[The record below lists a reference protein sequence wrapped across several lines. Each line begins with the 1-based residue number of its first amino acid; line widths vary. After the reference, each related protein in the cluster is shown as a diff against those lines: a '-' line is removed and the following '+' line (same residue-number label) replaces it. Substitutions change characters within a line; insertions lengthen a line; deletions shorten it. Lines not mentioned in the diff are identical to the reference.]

1 MTKRR
6 RRFRSIAGVPCFA
19 LALLP
24 LVAQG
29 AGTSVLTYHG
39 DTLRT
44 GWNASELSLTT
55 STVNASSFGLLAT
68 VKLDGQVDAE
78 PLVLASGSATT
89 AYVVT
94 ENDSVYAIDTSSGA
108 ILVKRHFGTPVPRT
122 AFPSG
127 CPLQGSPNGIMS
139 TPVIDPAKHRLY
151 LIADT
156 YANGTPTYRLHA
168 LDVATLADSVAPVVV
183 RAQHLLSNG
192 GTATFSASDNQQR
205 PALLEA
211 NENIYAGF
219 GSYCDKAANVTR
231 GWVLGWRANTLAPL
245 PANDLTDTLATSQKS
260 FFLSSIWM
268 SGAGLAADL
277 TGSIYFIT
285 GNSDPTSYDGVDD
298 IQESIVRETADLS
311 KISTLFTPSDQPTL
325 DAGDKDF
332 GAGGPLLV
340 PNQKSGTFRHLAV
353 AAGKDGNLFVLNRDS
368 LGGFSPNGNNVLGTV
383 SIGGCWCL
391 ESYYVGSDGIQRIV
405 TSGGDQV
412 GIWQLQN
419 APSVTLTQQSA
430 SAPMSTGQDPGF
442 FTSVSSNGTT
452 AGTAIVWA
460 VSRPTDRNPA
470 DVDLYAF
477 DPTNAATLFSAVAGT
492 WPYTGADSD
501 LVPTVANG
509 VVLVASYE
517 QLAIFGLLPPGASAR
532 TALKIDAPARAPLAP
547 NVHEVY
553 GQIAALAGT
562 RLTMRTRTGRTVA
575 VDVGAAERAYATA
588 TLYPGEFILVRGTA
602 APGGGLVATAV
613 DRAKSSPA
621 LWEADR

>member
-1 MTKRR
+1 LT
-6 RRFRSIAGVPCFA
+6 
-19 LALLP
+19 LALRP
-24 LVAQG
+24 LVAEG
-29 AGTSVLTYHG
+29 AGASVLTYHG

-44 GWNASELSLTT
+44 GWNASEVALKPSN
-55 STVNASSFGLLAT
+55 VNASTFGILAT
-68 VKLDGQVDAE
+68 VELDGQVDAQ
-78 PLVLASGSATT
+78 PLVLASESGNR

-94 ENDSVYAIDTSSGA
+94 ENDSVYAIDTASGA

-127 CPLQGSPNGIMS
+127 CPLRGSPNGIMS
-139 TPVIDPAKHRLY
+139 TPVIDPVKHRLY

-156 YANGTPTYRLHA
+156 YANGTATYRIHA
-168 LDVATLADSVAPVVV
+168 LDTATLADSVAPVVV
-183 RAQHLLSNG
+183 AARHQLANG
-192 GTATFSASDNQQR
+192 ATVTFSAATQQQR

-211 NENIYAGF
+211 NDNIYAGF

-231 GWVLGWRANTLAPL
+231 GWVLGWKTETLAPL
-245 PANDLTDTLATSQKS
+245 AANELTDTLATSQKDY
-260 FFLSSIWM
+260 FLSSLWM
-268 SGAGLAADL
+268 SGAGLAADS

-298 IQESIVRETADLS
+298 IQESIVREEPGLS
-311 KISTLFTPSDQPTL
+311 KVQTIFTPSDQPTL

-353 AAGKDGNLFVLNRDS
+353 AAGKDGNLFILNRDS

-383 SIGGCWCL
+383 SIGGCWCAQ
-391 ESYYVGSDGIQRIV
+391 SYYVGSDGIQRVV

-430 SAPMSTGQDPGF
+430 SAELATGQDPGF

-460 VSRPTDRNPA
+460 VSRPTDRDPA

-477 DPTNAATLFSAVAGT
+477 NPTNAATLFSAVAGT

-501 LVPTVANG
+501 LVPVVANG

-517 QLAIFGLLPPGASAR
+517 QITIFGLLPPGGSAR
-532 TALKIDAPARAPLAP
+532 TALKIDAPAPPPLAP
-547 NVHEVY
+547 NVHEMY
-553 GQIAALAGT
+553 GQIVGLAGT
-562 RLTMRTRTGRTVA
+562 RLTMRTRTGRTVP
-575 VDVGAAERAYATA
+575 VDVAAAERAYATA

-602 APGGGLVATAV
+602 APGGGLVAATV
-613 DRAKSSPA
+613 NRAKSSPA
-621 LWEADR
+621 LWEPDR